1 MMKYIRLILLI
12 LLSVIT
18 ISTVA
23 QADVNFNNT
32 DDWSGTSGSMITHG
46 DGGLRAPPSVT
57 TGLVS
62 YWNPETDVGTG
73 STLIDIWG
81 SNDGTIIGAS
91 WNATSGMLEF
101 DGTNDYVDCGN
112 DSSLNLTNMS
122 IIIDVVPKSTAT
134 SVFLWKGTDGT
145 GDNDNSNYMLFYTS
159 NSWIYRVGNG
169 ASFSTATISESPIQN
184 LRQNVGSKKSSSQMY
199 LAVDDEVD
207 TTSTSIDPF
216 QSDSKLRI
224 GVDGALAYDFTGEIG
239 RLLIYNI
246 ELSDSHINESRDNY
260 HTSSSY
266 VQIDSAQDAGVGNVW
281 DTIEVTGTDVSS
293 NTSLIIYI
301 DGSYDNVVFNGLE
314 LIGTYDV
321 NDLVDIPVDK
331 EYRYAKFKIIST
343 TTYQPETNVIDN
355 IEITTG
361 LLSSVLVSEIYEL
374 PYSSEAYVMWTPS
387 RLSNNFVE
395 YSLNSDM
402 SASSYS
408 TWDNTTTRPAILLEG
423 LTRDTT
429 YYYEVTSESYGDS
442 ITSSTLSFTTQNN
455 THGFTYYFDK
465 AFVVNDIDGWSVGDS
480 MFEAY
485 EDVVGAYIMW
495 TLILGSVFLVM
506 TIRMESVVVPVVL
519 SLISAAFLF
528 PLLPPEHDI
537 PAKVILGLSITGI
550 LWHLFIG
557 RR

>member
-1 MMKYIRLILLI
+1 MKYVLILAI
-12 LLSVIT
+12 LLTSMLVSV
-18 ISTVA
+18 A
-23 QADVNFNNT
+23 HADVNFNNT
-32 DDWSGTSGSMITHG
+32 DSWSGTSGSMIPHG
-46 DGGLRAPPSVT
+46 DGLLRAPPSVT

-62 YWNPETDVGTG
+62 YWNPVTDIGSG
-73 STLIDIWG
+73 STLLDIWG
-81 SNDGTIIGAS
+81 SNDGTLIGAS

-112 DSSLNLTNMS
+112 DSSLNLTDMS
-122 IIIDVVPKSTAT
+122 IIIDIVPKSAST
-134 SVFLWKGTDGT
+134 SVLIWKGTDGT

-159 NSWIYRVGNG
+159 SAWYYRIGDSYTVVS
-169 ASFSTATISESPIQN
+169 AVVYESPILNSKQ
-184 LRQNVGSKKSSSQMY
+184 LVGLKYGSSQMY

-207 TTSTSIDPF
+207 TTSTSISPY
-216 QSDSKLRI
+216 QSDGKLRI

-239 RLLIYNI
+239 RLLIYNT
-246 ELSDSHINESRDNY
+246 ELSVSQLNEGMYNY

-293 NTSLIIYI
+293 NTSLIVYV

-361 LLSSVLVSEIYEL
+361 LLSNVLLSEIYVL

-408 TWDNTTTRPAILLEG
+408 TWDNTTTEPTILLTD

-429 YYYEVTSESYGDS
+429 YYYEVTSDSYGDS
-442 ITSSTLSFTTQNN
+442 ITSSTLNFTTQNN
-455 THGFTYYFDK
+455 THGFSKYFDR
-465 AFVVNDIDGWSVGDS
+465 AFVVNDIDGWSVGQS

-485 EDVVGAYIMW
+485 ADSAGEYITW
-495 TLILGSVFLVM
+495 TLILGSVFLAI
-506 TIRMESVVVPVVL
+506 TIRTESVIIPAVL
-519 SLISAAFLF
+519 ALISAVVVF

-537 PAKVILGLSITGI
+537 PAKVLLGLAISGI
-550 LWHLFIG
+550 IWHQFIG